1 MSTLRVANLAPI
13 TGTSQGV
20 HEGLTRAHA
29 TWSQIGTQ
37 TFHNSFNVS
46 SLTDGG
52 TGLST
57 LNFTA
62 AMKAAAGYSFV
73 TGLSD
78 GGATT
83 VMWDIYL
90 TGTGRQATSIAFK
103 ACYNSATVDQTL
115 GDHGQVSAAMMGFLA

>member
-1 MSTLRVANLAPI
+1 MSTLRVTNIGPI
-13 TGTSQGV
+13 TGTAQDA

-37 TFHNSFNVS
+37 TFYNSFNVS
-46 SLTDGG
+46 SLTDSG

-62 AMKAAAGYSFV
+62 AMKTVGGYSFV

-78 GGATT
+78 NGAQS
-83 VMWDIYL
+83 VMWDMYL

-115 GDHGQVSAAMMGFLA
+115 TDHSNLSMSIMGLLA